1 MMDVLTGCCACDR
14 YTEGDFHHLKHSKIA
29 YGLPRQLSLGA
40 CATGSRS
47 APPLSATAEG
57 AFSYSLDERLRM
69 LLDQVDSD
77 DPEGPP
83 VQRRSPDRPTFQPAV
98 RPGHGVRKFDPY
110 HPLQAEAP
118 LFSQRPGVATGLQPP
133 ASPGRLL
140 QQQGML
146 GRRRSPSTSPSP
158 PLQPGCTK
166 VDVEVHRQPGASPEG
181 LKVKRTGSVR
191 SV

>member
-1 MMDVLTGCCACDR
+1 MMDVLTVCYARDR

-40 CATGSRS
+40 CAPGSRS
-47 APPLSATAEG
+47 APPLSAAAEG

-98 RPGHGVRKFDPY
+98 RPGHGGRKFDPY

-133 ASPGRLL
+133 ASPARLL